1 MASSPTEMSVFER
14 VADRGSFSGAAEDM
28 GLSASAAAKLIS
40 WLELRLGVGLINR
53 TTRRL
58 HLPPKDR
65 SYLER
70 ARNIGSYRCSRK
82 RAFHLPPHFGRE
94 LIPTGQGASDNPKS
108 CHTNIAQGM
117 RDSNSEMSGQNIPL
131 KGRTDFR

>member
-40 WLELRLGVGLINR
+40 RLELRLGVGLINR

-58 HLPPKDR
+58 ALIAEGQIL
-65 SYLER
+65 SR
-70 ARNIGSYRCSRK
+70 ARAGNIGSYRCSRITSA
-82 RAFHLPPHFGRE
+82 RVLPLGIE
-94 LIPTGQGASDNPKS
+94 PTALCLDDEFS
-108 CHTNIAQGM
+108 
-117 RDSNSEMSGQNIPL
+117 
-131 KGRTDFR
+131 

>member
-40 WLELRLGVGLINR
+40 RLELRLGVSLINR

-58 HLPPKDR
+58 ALTAKGQIL
-65 SYLER
+65 SR
-70 ARNIGSYRCSRK
+70 AHAGNIGSYRCSRITSA
-82 RAFHLPPHFGRE
+82 RVLQRGIE
-94 LIPTGQGASDNPKS
+94 PTALCLDDEFS
-108 CHTNIAQGM
+108 
-117 RDSNSEMSGQNIPL
+117 
-131 KGRTDFR
+131 